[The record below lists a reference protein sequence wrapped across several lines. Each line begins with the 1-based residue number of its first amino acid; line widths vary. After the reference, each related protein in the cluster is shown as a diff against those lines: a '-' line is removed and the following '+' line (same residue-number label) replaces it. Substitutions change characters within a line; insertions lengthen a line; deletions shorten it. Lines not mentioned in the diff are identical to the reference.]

1 MKRYGNL
8 AFVGIGNTLAGDD
21 GVGPVM
27 LGMLQKALEGVNGIA
42 FHLISGD
49 LYALWDLLPETRA
62 MVILDAV
69 AGNEPGTVYADQPM
83 PRGFTP
89 SFHQTDAAT
98 VMKKL
103 ELLSQGSFPQWT
115 VWGVCIHMP
124 ETLGEGLS
132 SPVQAGAE
140 KAVREITG
148 ALGGDGLQ
156 VGAERFVLAD
166 GGARC
171 VPVGDK
177 GRKRPYPSSFSCP
190 NSCMRLR

>member
-1 MKRYGNL
+1 MPVQGAGDTQELTQERSL

-27 LGMLQKALEGVNGIA
+27 LGMLKKALGGVEGVS
-42 FHLISGD
+42 FHLVAGD

-69 AGNEPGTVYADQPM
+69 TGNEPGTVYADQPL

-98 VMKKL
+98 VMAKL
-103 ELLSQGSFPQWT
+103 ERLFQGRFPQWT
-115 VWGVCIHMP
+115 VWGVSIRMP
-124 ETLGEGLS
+124 ENLGEGLS
-132 SPVQAGAE
+132 SPVQTGADL
-140 KAVREITG
+140 AVRAILN
-148 ALGGDGLQ
+148 ALEGEGLQ
-156 VGAERFVLAD
+156 VGDERFALLD

-171 VPVGDK
+171 ASVH
-177 GRKRPYPSSFSCP
+177 CP
-190 NSCMRLR
+190 

>member
-1 MKRYGNL
+1 LTQERSL

-27 LGMLQKALEGVNGIA
+27 LGRLREALGGVDGIS
-42 FHLISGD
+42 FHLVAGD

-69 AGNEPGTVYADQPM
+69 AGDEPGTVYAAQPM
-83 PRGFTP
+83 PKGFTP

-103 ELLSQGSFPQWT
+103 ERLYQGSFPQWT
-115 VWGVCIHMP
+115 VWGVSIRIP
-124 ETLGEGLS
+124 DTLGEGLCP
-132 SPVQAGAE
+132 PVRAGAE
-140 KAVREITG
+140 MAVREILN

-156 VGAERFVLAD
+156 VGAERFALTD

-171 VPVGDK
+171 APVLT
-177 GRKRPYPSSFSCP
+177 R
-190 NSCMRLR
+190 

>member
-1 MKRYGNL
+1 MLERSL

-27 LGMLQKALEGVNGIA
+27 LGMLQKALEGVEGIA
-42 FHLISGD
+42 FHQISGD

-69 AGNEPGTVYADQPM
+69 TGIEPGKVFVDQPM

-103 ELLSQGSFPQWT
+103 ELLSQGGFPQWT
-115 VWGVCIHMP
+115 VWGVSIRMP

-140 KAVREITG
+140 KAVKEITD
-148 ALGGDGLQ
+148 ALGGEGLQ
-156 VGAERFVLAD
+156 VGVDRFVLTD

-171 VPVGDK
+171 APIPV
-177 GRKRPYPSSFSCP
+177 
-190 NSCMRLR
+190 

>member
-1 MKRYGNL
+1 MREPSL
-8 AFVGIGNTLAGDD
+8 VFVGIGNTLAGDD

-27 LGMLQKALEGVNGIA
+27 LGMLQESLGGVEGIA

-69 AGNEPGTVYADQPM
+69 TGIEPGKVYADQPM
-83 PRGFTP
+83 PKGFTP

-103 ELLSQGSFPQWT
+103 EQLYQGSFPQWT
-115 VWGVCIHMP
+115 VWGVSIRIP
-124 ETLGEGLS
+124 DTLGEELS
-132 SPVQAGAE
+132 PPVRAGADE
-140 KAVREITG
+140 AVREILD
-148 ALGGDGLQ
+148 ALAGDGLP
-156 VGAERFVLAD
+156 VGDERFVLMD

-171 VPVGDK
+171 APLLT
-177 GRKRPYPSSFSCP
+177 R
-190 NSCMRLR
+190 